1 MPFIRR
7 DPTGTIV
14 EALDAPTGEALEFLE
29 ADDPEVNRFH
39 QRQGDAAQIRE
50 ELAISDVEMA
60 RVVEDLIDVLIK
72 KKVLS
77 DADLPSAVNS
87 KLNRRRAMRKTM
99 NSLGRLISDD

>member
-7 DPTGTIV
+7 DPTGSIV

-39 QRQGDAAQIRE
+39 ARQGDAAQLRE
-50 ELAISDVEMA
+50 ELAVSDVEMA

-72 KKVLS
+72 KGVL
-77 DADLPSAVNS
+77 AAGDLPGPVNA
-87 KLNRRRAMRKTM
+87 KLDRRRTMRKTM
-99 NSLGRLISDD
+99 NSLSRLISDD